1 MEEKEKVLMSVTHTE
16 DGTGVKVLCE
26 NFKEMF
32 YLCLSL
38 VQTIEE
44 YPLMKTMID
53 IVKNELNNP
62 EFKNLVEKSSVSV
75 QDFNEI
81 LKNLK

>member
-1 MEEKEKVLMSVTHTE
+1 MSVTHTE